1 MSKYE
6 YKMVRNYLVDNKRL
20 DIANREDKLT
30 NQALNAMGKAG
41 WKLQNTITRNSL
53 GMTTSIIIATF

>member
-41 WKLQNTITRNSL
+41 WKLQNTITIQ
-53 GMTTSIIIATF
+53 GTTTALIFMREI